1 VKKRLIIIVG
11 LMAVAIIFAGALEVQ
26 ATRVTFLG
34 FDAADSDWFESTR
47 EKERIL
53 EDINLEFIDK
63 LSDTGNYTVLSWRR
77 TKEIMN
83 QVNYDAG
90 RRPTHSVINQLRTR
104 SDSEYFLIGKVD
116 NIDIYEK
123 DQFNIGP
130 VRFSEV
136 EIIIDLSIEK
146 INARTARTTDIFSG
160 SGQMNHTG
168 INIVDSKEEQIE
180 IYSFDD
186 NVPERAFS
194 RAIVD
199 LIADITGE
207 RVVEEVFEETVLA
220 KVVSIVGD
228 RLVIDKGSRD
238 GLKVG
243 QIGDIVRYS
252 TTSADTQRMQNV
264 GKAEISELDRNSGFA
279 SSSDLN
285 LTPQKDDIIRFTVEE
300 KTVTEK
306 REVIKVIELRDFTI
320 ELYKAK
326 LDGNRVT
333 IEGVATSK
341 RNNSNLEIS
350 LGARDFHDHN
360 NNRLEMTGKRVSIG
374 DWIRSSSDTARISDT
389 LDRNDSKNISWSFS
403 NVPTNANKIS
413 RVVLWLSTDYE
424 GDKTIELSDLK
435 L

>member
-1 VKKRLIIIVG
+1 MKKRLIIIVG

-47 EKERIL
+47 EKDRIL
-53 EDINLEFIDK
+53 EDVNLEFIDK

-77 TKEIMN
+77 TKEILN

>member
-1 VKKRLIIIVG
+1 MKKRLIIIVG

-47 EKERIL
+47 EKDRIL
-53 EDINLEFIDK
+53 EDVNLEFIDK

-77 TKEIMN
+77 TKEILN

-374 DWIRSSSDTARISDT
+374 DWVRSSSDTARISDT

>member
-1 VKKRLIIIVG
+1 MKKRLIIIVG